1 MILRP
6 GPYICA
12 EVDFGGLP
20 SWLLRLPDLEI
31 RSTHPV
37 RHTPATTAT
46 ESSVTLYL
54 RLHWMFRRR
63 KHNTAYLSLSVTTHY
78 PTVEPAP
85 FGATP

>member
-1 MILRP
+1 LELHFAGALAAEGSLDLPAFLRAAQAVNLSVILRP

-37 RHTPATTAT
+37 RHTPAKTAT

-54 RLHWMFRRR
+54 RH
-63 KHNTAYLSLSVTTHY
+63 H
-78 PTVEPAP
+78 
-85 FGATP
+85 